1 MVILVSVLG
10 VVWHPPTP
18 PKLGGDGSCGYQILP
33 TSHSHETGKKF
44 THLFNV
50 RVKQL
55 SISQK
60 LSFWCWYWGWFDTPQ
75 HPQNLVG
82 MVHVATKFC
91 PQVPPMRQGKTFTS
105 LLNVR
110 VNQLSIS
117 QKWLFGVGT
126 WGGLTPPQHPQNLVG
141 MGHVGTKFCPQVLS
155 MRVWKKRPI
164 C

>member
-1 MVILVSVLG
+1 MVGMVHVATKFCPQ
-10 VVWHPPTP
+10 VPPP
-18 PKLGGDGSCGYQILP
+18 
-33 TSHSHETGKKF
+33 HETGKKL

-117 QKWLFGVGT
+117 QKWLFWCRYLGWFDT
-126 WGGLTPPQHPQNLVG
+126 PQHPQNLVG
-141 MGHVGTKFCPQVLS
+141 MVHVGTKFCPQVPS
-155 MRVWKKRPI
+155 MRV
-164 C
+164 